1 MAENESEDRRRAVL
15 LLVLPSV
22 LALIAVLALIGAF
35 LGLFGEPVDEDT
47 DLATSSSASEA
58 AAADADSSTSRVPQ
72 PGLPES
78 DSTQAADHRRMD
90 PVRARRARRWS
101 GSSSDD
107 GSDSGAG
114 SGVGQGGT
122 ARGHGRCP
130 SYVLNQTTRQGLA
143 AAVAEDIES
152 AGWSVTKVSWWRG
165 RVPSTTVYY
174 PAGYESAAEALSDA
188 FPAIDRMRPRV
199 APMPD
204 DALTVILCKEYPEV

>member
-1 MAENESEDRRRAVL
+1 MAENETEDRRRAVL

-35 LGLFGEPVDEDT
+35 LGLFGEPVDEE
-47 DLATSSSASEA
+47 LTSQPSSAPT
-58 AAADADSSTSRVPQ
+58 AAADADSSASASPAAGTPSPTPPRLLITPSPYVPDD
-72 PGLPES
+72 E
-78 DSTQAADHRRMD
+78 A
-90 PVRARRARRWS
+90 WS

-114 SGVGQGGT
+114 SRSAKEAGSGT
-122 ARGHGRCP
+122 RP
-130 SYVLNQTTRQGLA
+130 LPVYVLNQTTRQGLA

-174 PAGYESAAEALSDA
+174 PAGYESAAEALSAA
-188 FPAIDRMRPRV
+188 FPGIDRVRPRV

>member
-35 LGLFGEPVDEDT
+35 LGLFGEPVDEE
-47 DLATSSSASEA
+47 LTSQPSSAPTAA
-58 AAADADSSTSRVPQ
+58 AAADADSSASASPSAGTPSPTPPRLLITASPYVPD
-72 PGLPES
+72 EE
-78 DSTQAADHRRMD
+78 A
-90 PVRARRARRWS
+90 WS
-101 GSSSDD
+101 GSSSDG
-107 GSDSGAG
+107 GSDSSAASGSAKEAG
-114 SGVGQGGT
+114 SGIRPLPV
-122 ARGHGRCP
+122 
-130 SYVLNQTTRQGLA
+130 YVLNQTTRQGLA

-174 PAGYESAAEALSDA
+174 PAGYESAAEALSAA
-188 FPAIDRMRPRV
+188 FPGIDRVRPRV

>member
-35 LGLFGEPVDEDT
+35 LGLFGEPVDEE
-47 DLATSSSASEA
+47 LTSQPSSAPTA
-58 AAADADSSTSRVPQ
+58 AVDADSSASASPSAGTPSPTPPRLLITPSPYVPD
-72 PGLPES
+72 EE
-78 DSTQAADHRRMD
+78 A
-90 PVRARRARRWS
+90 WS

-114 SGVGQGGT
+114 SGSAKEAGSGT
-122 ARGHGRCP
+122 RP
-130 SYVLNQTTRQGLA
+130 LPVYVLNQTTRQGLA

-174 PAGYESAAEALSDA
+174 PAGYESAAEALSAA
-188 FPAIDRMRPRV
+188 FPGIDRVRPRV